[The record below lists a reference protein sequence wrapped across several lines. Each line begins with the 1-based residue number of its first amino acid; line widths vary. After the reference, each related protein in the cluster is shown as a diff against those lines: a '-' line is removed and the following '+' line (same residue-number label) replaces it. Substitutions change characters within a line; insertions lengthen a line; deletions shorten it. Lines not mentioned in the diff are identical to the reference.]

1 MPTTASSW
9 CRTRWTEGGSE
20 TAEEQH
26 TAKIPQHRHCRR
38 CGKAF
43 IGEGPYCSD
52 ECRDLDGQAAKKKLY
67 RYIAEIAILWAVV
80 IAAVLVIG
88 L

>member
-1 MPTTASSW
+1 VTD
-9 CRTRWTEGGSE
+9 ENK
-20 TAEEQH
+20 AEEKKQEF

-43 IGEGPYCSD
+43 VGEGYYCSE
-52 ECRDLDGQAAKKKLY
+52 ECKELDGQATKKKLY
-67 RYIAEIAILWAVV
+67 RYIIEIVVLWAVV

-88 L
+88 I